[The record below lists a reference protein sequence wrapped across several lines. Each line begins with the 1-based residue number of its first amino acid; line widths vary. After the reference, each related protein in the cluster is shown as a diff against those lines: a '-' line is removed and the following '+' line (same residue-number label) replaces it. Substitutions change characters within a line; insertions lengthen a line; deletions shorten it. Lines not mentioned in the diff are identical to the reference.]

1 MGWWVYQCTL
11 SNRIKCVDGELQHN
25 GTEPIK
31 FMYEFTINSW
41 DHAKHGSNKA
51 YCIRRQKLILFCA
64 CDDLYHL
71 LLQRRIFIFIPF
83 FLRALNMLRTYEQM
97 CQFFTRRYYQFSS
110 TFSEFSDVFVLNER
124 CWFFVV
130 VLARQSPCISTDG

>member
-31 FMYEFTINSW
+31 FMYEFTINSR
-41 DHAKHGSNKA
+41 DHANHGSNKA
-51 YCIRRQKLILFCA
+51 YCIRRQKHILLCA

-71 LLQRRIFIFIPF
+71 LL
-83 FLRALNMLRTYEQM
+83 
-97 CQFFTRRYYQFSS
+97 
-110 TFSEFSDVFVLNER
+110 
-124 CWFFVV
+124 
-130 VLARQSPCISTDG
+130 